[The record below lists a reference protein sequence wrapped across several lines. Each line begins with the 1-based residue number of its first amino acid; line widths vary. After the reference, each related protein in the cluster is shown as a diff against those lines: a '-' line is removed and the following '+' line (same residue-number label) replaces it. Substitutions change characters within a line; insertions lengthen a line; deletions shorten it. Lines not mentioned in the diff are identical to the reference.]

1 MRKQVMAGLAGL
13 VLFGVMLFG
22 APRVVDRGQAS
33 VVPIQT
39 WTIETS
45 GSISAT
51 NGTTSFPTPLCL
63 HWATGVFTAAAT
75 NGITVTLDSAAGSNY
90 DSILYVIPGTSTT
103 DFLEQPDAGA
113 LCLAEG
119 DQLKIDWVNPSVV
132 RANIRLGVSW

>member
-1 MRKQVMAGLAGL
+1 MRKGVIVGLG
-13 VLFGVMLFG
+13 VLALFG
-22 APRVVDRGQAS
+22 AMLFKGPGIVDNGQAS
-33 VVPIQT
+33 AVPIQT

-45 GSISAT
+45 GSISTT

-75 NGITVTLDSAAGSNY
+75 NGITITLDSAAGNNY
-90 DSILYVIPGTSTT
+90 DSMLYVIPGTSTT